1 MVVPKSKAVNYNGPG
16 GGFGWVVLALGSNL
30 GERDRFLREARAGL
44 TAGGF
49 PWTLASPVAETAPV
63 GGPPGQGPFLNQVLA
78 APIEQVGL
86 EPEALLD
93 LALELERRA
102 GRVRRDRWG
111 PRTLD
116 VDLLF
121 FGPAVILS
129 PRLEI
134 PHPRLSERRFVLEPL
149 AAILPDLTD
158 PRTGFSVREM
168 LEALNR
174 LPEQG
179 RGS

>member
-16 GGFGWVVLALGSNL
+16 GSNGWVVLALGSNL
-30 GERDRFLREARAGL
+30 GERKRFLREARAGL

-49 PWTLASPVAETAPV
+49 PWTLASPVVETDPV

-78 APIEQVGL
+78 APIAEVAL
-86 EPEALLD
+86 APEALLD
-93 LALELERRA
+93 LAQALERQA

-121 FGPAVILS
+121 FGAAVILS
-129 PRLEI
+129 PRLKV

-168 LEALNR
+168 LEALDR
-174 LPEQG
+174 LPE
-179 RGS
+179 RGPGF